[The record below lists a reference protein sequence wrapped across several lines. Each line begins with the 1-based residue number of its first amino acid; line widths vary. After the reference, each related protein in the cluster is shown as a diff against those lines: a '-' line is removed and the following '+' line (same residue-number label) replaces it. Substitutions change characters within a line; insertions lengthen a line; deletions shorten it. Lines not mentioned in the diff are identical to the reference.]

1 MKTMKSA
8 KILVCALALG
18 AALAGVT
25 TTAQAADA
33 AAGKALYETKH
44 AGNKYAVAAGVGSA
58 GCISC
63 HGNPRNNTKHIKT
76 GKISGPMAVSSGWK
90 DPKSGLTRYKDAR
103 KVAKWFKRNCNGV
116 LGRECT
122 QAEKDNFLAYMAT
135 Q

>member
-1 MKTMKSA
+1 MKTLKA
-8 KILVCALALG
+8 LVCALTRG
-18 AALAGVT
+18 AALTSVASQ
-25 TTAQAADA
+25 AQAADA
-33 AAGKALYETKH
+33 AAGKVLYETKH
-44 AGNKYAVAAGVGSA
+44 AGNKYATAAGVASA

-63 HGNPRNNTKHIKT
+63 HGNPKGDTKHMKT
-76 GKISGPMAVSSGWK
+76 GKMSGPMAVSAGWK
-90 DPKSGLTRYKDAR
+90 DPKTGMVRYADPK

>member
-1 MKTMKSA
+1 MKTLKA
-8 KILVCALALG
+8 LVCALTLGVALT
-18 AALAGVT
+18 GVASQ
-25 TTAQAADA
+25 AQAADA

-44 AGNKYAVAAGVGSA
+44 AGNKYAKAAGISSS

-63 HGNPRNNTKHIKT
+63 HGNPKGDTKHIKT
-76 GKISGPMAVSSGWK
+76 GKMSGPMAVSAGWK
-90 DPKSGLTRYKDAR
+90 DPKTGMVRYADPK
-103 KVAKWFKRNCNGV
+103 KVAKWFKRNCKGV